1 MNTRVW
7 VAALAATVTVVGG
20 TAWAVSDRGPDRAEK
35 RTAAR
40 PTVTVEK
47 GTIRQEQRLTG
58 RVGHSVPRTITGSGE
73 GIVTWLPSPGDTV
86 ARGEQLYRVDDQPV
100 ALFHGTLPLYRQLA
114 PPQAPP
120 TSSDEKKPS
129 GDAHDKDG
137 DVGSG
142 GDPSPD
148 GPLRG
153 NDVDL
158 VATNLAALG
167 YYGGPTDGAV
177 YSGALVSAVERWQAD
192 HDGERTGVLGP
203 DTVVVSRGTLR
214 VAGVTATVGSPAAAD
229 VLTVTSTRSVVT
241 LDAPQ
246 GVEVAVGR
254 PVEVTLADGTTVRT
268 RVTAV
273 GSPVEDPQSGA
284 PVSAPITVR
293 ARGTADLGPAAPVTG
308 VLVIAARRDV
318 LHVPASALLAL
329 AGGGYALER
338 PGGALVP
345 VTLGLVADGDV
356 EVTGIE
362 QGAKV
367 VVAR

>member
-1 MNTRVW
+1 MNRRVW
-7 VAALAATVTVVGG
+7 LATLVAAVTIVGG
-20 TAWAVSDRGPDRAEK
+20 TAWAVADRGPEGAKK

-40 PTVTVEK
+40 PTVTVER

-58 RVGHSVPRTITGSGE
+58 QVGHSVPRTITGSGD
-73 GIVTWLPSPGDTV
+73 GIITWLPSPGDTV

-100 ALFHGTLPLYRQLA
+100 ALFHGSLPLYRELA

-120 TSSDEKKPS
+120 KSSDKKGQDGQ
-129 GDAHDKDG
+129 GD
-137 DVGSG
+137 G
-142 GDPSPD
+142 GDQPPV

-158 VATNLAALG
+158 VAANLAALG
-167 YYGGPTDGAV
+167 YYNGPTDGAV
-177 YSGALVSAVERWQAD
+177 YAGALVTAVQRWQAD
-192 HDGERTGVLGP
+192 HDGVRTGVLGP
-203 DTVVVSRGTLR
+203 DTVAVSRGTLR
-214 VAGVTATVGSPAAAD
+214 IAGVTATVGSPAAAD
-229 VLTVTSTRSVVT
+229 VLSVTSTRSVVT
-241 LDAPQ
+241 LDVPQ

-254 PVEVTLADGTTVRT
+254 RVEVTLADGTTVQT

-273 GSPVEDPQSGA
+273 GLPVQDPQSGA
-284 PVSAPITVR
+284 PAAVPITVR
-293 ARGTADLGPAAPVTG
+293 AARKADLGPAAPVTG

-318 LHVPASALLAL
+318 LHVPVGALLAL
-329 AGGGYALER
+329 AGGGYGLER
-338 PGGALVP
+338 PDGELVR